1 MDVKFTAAP
10 LGTALLWVGLI
21 ASLITI
27 FGYVWSLRQPSNS
40 AAKWTG
46 RIGYGATVF
55 GVLGM
60 FLHLGY
66 LVYNHRYIY
75 KYVFEHT
82 GNELTGWY
90 RFAATWS
97 GQEGSFSLWAAWTAI
112 IGCLM
117 LWKAGKYEARIMP
130 FYVAIL
136 GFLCAILL
144 KQSPFLLFP
153 KPTPEMYAT
162 IPNLVF
168 PFPNGQG
175 LNPSLQNYWM
185 TIHPPTI
192 FFGFASLA
200 VPFVYAIAAM
210 LWRDYDG
217 WAPRVMPYALLST
230 ATLGGGLFMGGYW
243 AYETQGWHGFWA
255 WDPVEN
261 ASFFPWLAIT
271 ALAHGLVVQKSRGGM
286 ARTNTFLGF
295 LSWSLFL
302 VGTYLTRSGILGDL
316 SVHAFAD
323 KGISWLPLLYTLM
336 GLSFGGGLLLWIARC
351 KEMPVRATTG
361 DTLVSRDFAA
371 FVSMLLMI
379 VACVLVTIGT
389 TQPIIRSWMRTAP
402 WQPKAQ
408 FYNMSLL
415 PLSMAA
421 ALFLGCAP
429 WVAWRKTK
437 TETFLKRVM
446 IPWFVMLAFGFF
458 MLYWV
463 IGAERDLVAVFDPTD
478 PSSTET
484 LAGWFGSRALQ
495 RVSVVAL
502 SALGAFA
509 ALSNAMLAYRVFR
522 AKPLSAGGWLA
533 HVGMGLMMIG
543 VIVSNTYERTVRVN
557 IVQGMPAKDVF
568 GYKIAF
574 EQMTGKPMPG
584 RPINPEYDYNNSVLL
599 RVTPPDSEGVA
610 NDGTRTFMIAPRWF
624 VHNRS
629 RKDYEDEF
637 ERMRWPSI
645 VKYAGHDLYVGLAN
659 DPGYAWPSGDGKEPG
674 YTLAYKEKR
683 KIGPYMIGYYD
694 TYGEPGRLMGARIV
708 IAPPPESLAQ
718 GSPSVIEARPAL
730 RMERGTDDKGAPTMH
745 MTPVN
750 VEVPELKG
758 EDGSPGMIY
767 LDKVDPAT
775 KAAHFRMALPGLP
788 GRWEV
793 PLEVTYKPWV
803 NLVWVGVVVAV
814 MGTLLAMLRRA
825 LEARRLVDAPEGR
838 IPPVAMEAWEA
849 PEE

>member
-1 MDVKFTAAP
+1 MALARPENKTAK
-10 LGTALLWVGLI
+10 WVGR
-21 ASLITI
+21 
-27 FGYVWSLRQPSNS
+27 V
-40 AAKWTG
+40 
-46 RIGYGATVF
+46 GYGATAF

-60 FLHLGY
+60 FFYLAS
-66 LVYNHRYIY
+66 LVYNRQYVY

-97 GQEGSFSLWAAWTAI
+97 GQEGSFGLWAAWTAI
-112 IGCLM
+112 LGFLM
-117 LWKAGKYEARIMP
+117 LWKSGKYEARIMP
-130 FYVAIL
+130 FFVSIL
-136 GFLCAILL
+136 TFLCAILI
-144 KQSPFLLFP
+144 KQSPFLVFP

-162 IPNLVF
+162 IPNLMF
-168 PFPNGQG
+168 PFPDGQG

-210 LWRDYDG
+210 LWKDYDG
-217 WAPRVMPYALLST
+217 WTPRVMPYALLST

-271 ALAHGLVVQKSRGGM
+271 ALAHGLVVQKTRGGL
-286 ARTNTFLGF
+286 ARTNTFLGVLAF
-295 LSWSLFL
+295 SLFM
-302 VGTYLTRSGILGDL
+302 VGTLLTRSGALASQDASGQLL
-316 SVHAFAD
+316 SVHAFANIESTALVFLFVML
-323 KGISWLPLLYTLM
+323 GLY
-336 GLSFGGGLLLWIARC
+336 FGGGMALWLLRF
-351 KEMPVRATTG
+351 KSMPSRAATG
-361 DTLVSRDFAA
+361 DTLVSRDFAMYM
-371 FVSMLLMI
+371 STLLMI
-379 VACVLVTIGT
+379 VACVLVTLGT
-389 TQPIIRSWMRTAP
+389 TQPLFRSWLHKTP

-415 PLSMAA
+415 PLTMAA
-421 ALFLGCAP
+421 ALFMGCAP

-446 IPWFVMLAFGFF
+446 IPWFLMLAFGFF
-458 MLYWV
+458 MLWWV
-463 IGAERDLVAVFDPTD
+463 IGAERELVAVFDPTD
-478 PSSTET
+478 AANTET
-484 LAGWFGSRALQ
+484 LAGWFNSRAIQ

-543 VIVSNTYERTVRVN
+543 VIVSNTYERTARV
-557 IVQGMPAKDVF
+557 VVSQGMPAKDVF
-568 GYKIAF
+568 GYKIAY
-574 EQMTGKPMPG
+574 EQMTGKPEPG
-584 RPINPEYDYNNSVLL
+584 RPINPEYDRNNAVQM
-599 RVTPPDSEGVA
+599 RVTPPDGEGGA
-610 NDGTRTFMIAPRWF
+610 DDGAKTFLIAPRWF
-624 VHNRS
+624 VHNRD
-629 RKDYEDEF
+629 RATEDQF

-645 VKYAGHDLYVGLAN
+645 VKYAGHDLYIGLAS

-674 YTLAYKEKR
+674 YTFDYKEKK
-683 KIGPYMIGYYD
+683 KIGPYMVGYYD
-694 TYGEPGRLMGARIV
+694 TYGEPGKLMGARIV
-708 IAPPPESLAQ
+708 IAPPPEMLPQ
-718 GSPSVIEARPAL
+718 GSPPVIEARPAI
-730 RMERGTDDKGAPTMH
+730 RMERGDGEKGAPAMR

-750 VEVPELKG
+750 VEVPELH
-758 EDGSPGMIY
+758 DDNGSVGMIY
-767 LDKVDPAT
+767 LDSINPAT
-775 KAAHFRMALPGLP
+775 KQAHLRIALPGLP

-793 PLEVTYKPWV
+793 PLEITYKPWV
-803 NLVWVGVVVAV
+803 NLVWVGVLIAV

-838 IPPVAMEAWEA
+838 VPPVAMEAWEA